1 MGCVFGAA
9 RVLFITQLD
18 PSHKFGSLEECIL
31 ALATRSKARG
41 GLLVA
46 VFSGPVIGTL
56 RAQLTASD
64 VPFEEFLD
72 LRSCK
77 WGLAKRLLHLIDS
90 HSMDLVDFSF
100 YAPLN
105 PYVTFL
111 RIMRPRVR
119 LVYTEHRSALPEA
132 PRSGSMRRLLKRLAF
147 RQYQALFGISDSSC
161 EALQR
166 SSGREVTRCR
176 LFINTARFRADSSA
190 RAEIRSRLG
199 AGNQFVALV
208 VAHLIVWKGVDV
220 ALKAIAAASDSAQ
233 LWIVGAG
240 PDVDRLRTLA
250 DELGLHT
257 RTLFVGQQ
265 IDVSPYLQGADCLVC
280 PSIWKEAM
288 GFVNL
293 EAMACGLPVIA
304 SRTGGIAELVADGR
318 TGFLVAPGSDEQVAA
333 ALRGLMESPDLCRKL
348 GNRGVTFVREQYS
361 QEACLDRY
369 LKNYDL
375 VCGIASHRVD
385 RENVGYGRNRNIA

>member
-72 LRSCK
+72 LRSWK

-176 LFINTARFRADSSA
+176 LF
-190 RAEIRSRLG
+190 
-199 AGNQFVALV
+199 
-208 VAHLIVWKGVDV
+208 
-220 ALKAIAAASDSAQ
+220 
-233 LWIVGAG
+233 
-240 PDVDRLRTLA
+240 
-250 DELGLHT
+250 
-257 RTLFVGQQ
+257 
-265 IDVSPYLQGADCLVC
+265 
-280 PSIWKEAM
+280 
-288 GFVNL
+288 
-293 EAMACGLPVIA
+293 
-304 SRTGGIAELVADGR
+304 
-318 TGFLVAPGSDEQVAA
+318 
-333 ALRGLMESPDLCRKL
+333 
-348 GNRGVTFVREQYS
+348 
-361 QEACLDRY
+361 
-369 LKNYDL
+369 
-375 VCGIASHRVD
+375 
-385 RENVGYGRNRNIA
+385 